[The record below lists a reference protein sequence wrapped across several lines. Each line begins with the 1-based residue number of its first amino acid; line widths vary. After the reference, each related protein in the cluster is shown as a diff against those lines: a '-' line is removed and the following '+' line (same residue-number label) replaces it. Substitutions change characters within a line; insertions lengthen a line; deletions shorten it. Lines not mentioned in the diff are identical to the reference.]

1 MLLRLL
7 PCSFQR
13 IPKSDALP
21 PSQPL
26 TSFVVRGAGD
36 AGPLAIDAGSLGLVG
51 EAEDMARVREVLLTH
66 AHIDHIATL
75 PMWIEALLS
84 QQRAPVKVHASAAT
98 IDALRK
104 HFFNNVIFPNF
115 ESLTEA
121 DGRPLMQ
128 FVEVSAE
135 SLFELAGFQVMGFDV
150 AHPVPTT
157 GYYVSDGEAG
167 VIFAADSGPT
177 ERLWEVAATA
187 PNVRAIVIE
196 TSFPDWMDDVA
207 ASAGHLTPSL
217 LKQELEKA
225 PESARIL
232 ITHMKP
238 AYRAEIIRTI
248 GLLGDHRIQLMEPG
262 VDVEI

>member
-1 MLLRLL
+1 MFVRLL
-7 PCSFQR
+7 PCSFHR
-13 IPKSDALP
+13 IPKTDNLP

-26 TSFVVRGAGD
+26 TSFVVRGAGG
-36 AGPLAIDAGSLGLVG
+36 AGPFAIDAGSLGLVG

-84 QQRAPVKVHASAAT
+84 QNRAPVKVHASAGT
-98 IDALRK
+98 IQALRQ

-115 ESLTEA
+115 EELKEE
-121 DGRPLMQ
+121 DGRALMEL
-128 FVEVSAE
+128 VEIPVDRA
-135 SLFELAGFQVMGFDV
+135 FELAGFQIKGFDV

-157 GYYVSDGEAG
+157 GYYVTDGEAG

-177 ERLWEVAATA
+177 DRLWEVASKA
-187 PNVRAIVIE
+187 PNVRAIVLE
-196 TSFPDWMDDVA
+196 TSFPDWMGHIA
-207 ASAGHLTPSL
+207 ESAGHLTPNL
-217 LKQELEKA
+217 LKRELEKA
-225 PESARIL
+225 PENTRIL

-238 AYRAEIIRTI
+238 AYRGEILRSI
-248 GLLGDHRIQLMEPG
+248 GLLEDRRIQFIEPG